1 MSKRTL
7 GAITTIATRVLCASA
22 VCAIALS
29 AQAQEVMK
37 IGVIAS
43 LSGGGTAWGLGL
55 EHGVQIAADQI
66 NAQGGL
72 KLAGKTYKLEVIPYD
87 DQYNAAQAKTAADR
101 LVNRDEVK
109 VIFGPV

>member
-7 GAITTIATRVLCASA
+7 GAIATRVLCASA

-55 EHGVQIAADQI
+55 ERGVLIAGDHI
-66 NAQGGL
+66 NAHGGL
-72 KLAGKTYKLEVIPYD
+72 KLVGMTYKL
-87 DQYNAAQAKTAADR
+87 
-101 LVNRDEVK
+101 
-109 VIFGPV
+109 